1 MGFYGVCIVCFYNG
15 NYDLQH
21 RNLYLDKITQKER
34 SKIMS
39 KVKSEN
45 TSPEMVVRKLIF
57 SLGYRYRLHDKNL
70 PGKPDLVFPGRK
82 KVIFVHG
89 CFWHMH
95 DCKRGKPPESNKDFW
110 LPKLHHN
117 KMRDADNIREL
128 EKTGWKVL
136 VIWQCRLKKK
146 LELEATIKA
155 FL

>member
-1 MGFYGVCIVCFYNG
+1 M
-15 NYDLQH
+15 
-21 RNLYLDKITQKER
+21 
-34 SKIMS
+34 SKIRG
-39 KVKSEN
+39 KN
-45 TSPEMVVRKLIF
+45 TLPEMVVRKLVF

-95 DCKRGKPPESNKDFW
+95 DCKRGTPPESNKSFW
-110 LPKLHHN
+110 LTKLQQN

-128 EKTGWKVL
+128 EENGWKVL

-146 LELEATIKA
+146 QELEVTINE
-155 FL
+155 FLSE